1 MASDFVFGNRRIHPK
16 RESGW
21 PLRFRGQSEAS
32 PWPDTADGKAAIS
45 KSGGIT
51 VSIRPIK
58 RLGQNF
64 LRDVQTASDIVR
76 LLPPPADDLHILEI
90 GPGTGALTKHLV
102 DQRYRVTAVEIDD
115 RAVTEIAGRFP
126 SVHVIQ
132 GDILT
137 EPIDRLLLS
146 GRKTWV
152 IGNLPYYITSP
163 ILFRL
168 LEARDRLEGAVVMMQ
183 KEVADRILSAHGS
196 KVYGI
201 LSVLTQLWSR
211 PELGFDVPP
220 TAFYPVPSVE
230 SHVFRIFF
238 DRPPLQIADKSL
250 AHVVRTAFNQR
261 RKTLRNSL
269 KPITQGRELPEQWD
283 SLRPE
288 QLSPSQFL
296 TLTRYLQPE

>member
-1 MASDFVFGNRRIHPK
+1 
-16 RESGW
+16 
-21 PLRFRGQSEAS
+21 
-32 PWPDTADGKAAIS
+32 
-45 KSGGIT
+45 

-64 LRDVQTASDIVR
+64 LRDTQTASDIVR
-76 LLPPPADDLHILEI
+76 LLPPATNDLHILEI
-90 GPGTGALTKHLV
+90 GPGTGALTTHLV
-102 DQRYRVTAVEIDD
+102 QQGYRVTAVEIDE
-115 RAVTEIAGRFP
+115 RAVSEIAGRFP
-126 SVHVIQ
+126 SVHVVQ

-137 EPIDRLLLS
+137 EPIDRLLLA

-168 LEARDRLEGAVVMMQ
+168 LEARDQLEGAVVMMQ
-183 KEVADRILSAHGS
+183 KEVADRILSTHGS

-201 LSVLTQLWSR
+201 LSVLTQLWGR
-211 PELGFDVPP
+211 PEVGFDVPP
-220 TAFYPVPSVE
+220 TAFYPVPSVD
-230 SHVFRIFF
+230 SHVFRVFF
-238 DRPPLQIADKSL
+238 DRPPLPIEDKSL

-269 KPITQGRELPEQWD
+269 KSITQGRELPEQWD

-296 TLTRYLQPE
+296 TLARYLQPD